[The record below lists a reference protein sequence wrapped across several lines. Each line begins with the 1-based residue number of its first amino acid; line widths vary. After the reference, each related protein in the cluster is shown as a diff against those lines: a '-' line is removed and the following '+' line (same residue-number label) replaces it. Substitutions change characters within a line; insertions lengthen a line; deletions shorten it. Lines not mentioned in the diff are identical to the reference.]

1 MPVKFSRMAK
11 VKYITL
17 VAFLLAGF
25 SAHAQQKIGYADW
38 NYIFGALPE
47 FKQIDTDLKAHG
59 DLLQQQIQS
68 KQAEM
73 AQKVKEFQALPA
85 TTPDAIRA
93 DKQRELQQ
101 MDQGLQQF
109 DADAQK
115 SYEARRAQLMDPVF
129 SKVGKAID
137 EVAKENGYSFILN
150 PTLMGGGDILLYTDK
165 KSDISDLVLKKLGV
179 APPAK
184 TVPK

>member
-1 MPVKFSRMAK
+1 MAK
-11 VKYITL
+11 VKCIA
-17 VAFLLAGF
+17 VAAFLLAGL
-25 SAHAQQKIGYADW
+25 SGYAQQKIGYADW

-73 AQKVKEFQALPA
+73 EKKLKEFQALPA
-85 TTPDAIRA
+85 TTPDAVRA
-93 DKQRELQQ
+93 DNQRELQQ

-109 DADAQK
+109 DTDAKK
-115 SYEARRAQLMDPVF
+115 SYEARRSQLMDPIF
-129 SKVGKAID
+129 AKVGKAIED
-137 EVAKENGYSFILN
+137 VAKENGYAFILN
-150 PTLMGGGDILLYTDK
+150 PTLMGGGDILLVTDK
-165 KSDISDLVLKKLGV
+165 KFDISDLVLKKLGV
-179 APPAK
+179 TPPPK